1 MPKELPAAIS
11 WSKTAALDKGYYK
24 GIIFDIPG
32 AEVNIGGEW
41 IAFNTQ
47 NKDLIKAQNPFTL
60 EWRLNGNLL
69 HKMGYGPQKP
79 VTGKAVIGD
88 DKWNGLNI
96 ASEIAIQV
104 TE

>member
-1 MPKELPAAIS
+1 MPKELPATIS

-69 HKMGYGPQKP
+69 RKMGYRSGDTVK
-79 VTGKAVIGD
+79 GKLLVVD
-88 DKWNGLNI
+88 DQFNGLNI
-96 ASEIAIQV
+96 AKEV
-104 TE
+104 NFNMTP